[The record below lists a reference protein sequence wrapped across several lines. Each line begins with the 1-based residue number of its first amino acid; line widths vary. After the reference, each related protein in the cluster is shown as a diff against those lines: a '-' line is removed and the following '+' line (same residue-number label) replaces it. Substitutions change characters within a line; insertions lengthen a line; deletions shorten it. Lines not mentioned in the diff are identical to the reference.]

1 MAKLKSISVKV
12 ESPTPISASIR
23 SIRSPSPFLSP
34 DQSGD
39 SRTLSSPFMAN
50 LAIGDRTAKKSP
62 SHDLRPIQI
71 TDVFCPL
78 PDSNTAA
85 TAVMTSSIST
95 PPTSPPQKTSGSVV
109 NVGGE
114 MERIRRA
121 LKEDRLMR
129 INDTEKRRPEYLK
142 RMKRTLS
149 EAEGSFSLEL
159 EGRISDRGAT
169 VGVME
174 SPNKGRRLK
183 LFQETSEESFE
194 ESLMAGGYGRYVCEL
209 SFTSFSTWANMIKQ
223 RTSDWVRQPQPL
235 SLDATAIPGSSSNV
249 VTVSENIE
257 DESLNEKE
265 LKKRKRLAAFRSES
279 SRGGTKLCAV
289 ELEGKGRVLIDIP
302 AEDHTVLESPEASP
316 SKKRTGNRR
325 KKKGT
330 ESASAGKKILGFFG
344 NVDDTLVKPNWP
356 DSEFPWRLR
365 SEERVELAKA
375 EQEERLRWI
384 ERFLDRDS
392 DDDEDDAKFVPKLDD
407 QEVDKGEPI
416 PKSKWNTVYENA
428 SERPAALKLG
438 RGKMVPLLAY
448 PGEDTR
454 NHLTV
459 RRTIFPS
466 DPADARVALLSKK
479 TVRTLSYR
487 QQRRYRDG
495 DDDEDEV
502 VCICNGKDDGRELVQ
517 CDDCQTW
524 YHLHCIGIKNIAEL
538 GREEDPWFCRGC
550 ITRCRSPSTEPENF
564 IVREPTLVPTD
575 SETHRHR
582 SEDMPFYQP
591 PLHDSPNWHSS
602 RMPKTPT
609 RVVHNSRPES
619 NQSLSSWIDSDSSRP
634 GPSTPRHYTQTV
646 GVFTTP
652 GPFDV
657 YNLEESPFDP
667 TSTPSRG
674 IKFNAPFA
682 TPKSNVWPTR
692 VNGLFQTPSRA
703 GGRGLANKTFGGVG
717 SLSAVLDES
726 DLTSASSSYDHFG
739 RLYDESP
746 IRRNQSNSSMAIRRT
761 IHSPS
766 RPPTSGATLAFLQE
780 SPIMRSSL
788 PPASHN
794 HNLKL

>member
-1 MAKLKSISVKV
+1 M
-12 ESPTPISASIR
+12 
-23 SIRSPSPFLSP
+23 
-34 DQSGD
+34 D
-39 SRTLSSPFMAN
+39 
-50 LAIGDRTAKKSP
+50 
-62 SHDLRPIQI
+62 
-71 TDVFCPL
+71 
-78 PDSNTAA
+78 
-85 TAVMTSSIST
+85 
-95 PPTSPPQKTSGSVV
+95 
-109 NVGGE
+109 
-114 MERIRRA
+114 RIRRA
-121 LKEDRLMR
+121 LKEERLMQ
-129 INDTEKRRPEYLK
+129 INDTEKRRPDYLK

-149 EAEGSFSLEL
+149 EAGESFTLDHESRIRDREL
-159 EGRISDRGAT
+159 T

-209 SFTSFSTWANMIKQ
+209 PFTSFSLYANMIKQ

-235 SLDATAIPGSSSNV
+235 SLEVTAIPGSSSDV
-249 VTVSENIE
+249 VAVLENIE
-257 DESLNEKE
+257 EESLNEKE
-265 LKKRKRLAAFRSES
+265 LKKRKRLAAFRSEP
-279 SRGGTKLCAV
+279 SRGGSKLCAV

-302 AEDHTVLESPEASP
+302 AEDHTDLESPEASP
-316 SKKRTGNRR
+316 SKKRTSNRR

-330 ESASAGKKILGFFG
+330 ETALTGKKILGFFG
-344 NVDDTLVKPNWP
+344 NVEDTLVKPNWP

-365 SEERVELAKA
+365 TEERVEMAKA

-392 DDDEDDAKFVPKLDD
+392 DDDEDVHKLSD
-407 QEVDKGEPI
+407 QEADEGELT
-416 PKSKWNTVYENA
+416 PKSKWNTVYA
-428 SERPAALKLG
+428 HKFERPAALKIG
-438 RGKMVPLLAY
+438 RGKMVPLLAC
-448 PGEDTR
+448 PGDDTR
-454 NHLTV
+454 KHLGVRHTV
-459 RRTIFPS
+459 FPS

-479 TVRTLSYR
+479 TVRTLSY
-487 QQRRYRDG
+487 QRRYRDG
-495 DDDEDEV
+495 EDDEDEV

-517 CDDCQTW
+517 CDNCQTW

-550 ITRCRSPSTEPENF
+550 IARRRSPSTESENF

-582 SEDMPFYQP
+582 SEDLPFYQP
-591 PLHDSPNWHSS
+591 PLQESPNWHSS

-609 RVVHNSRPES
+609 RVVYNSHPES
-619 NQSLSSWIDSDSSRP
+619 NHSLSSWIDSDSSRP

-667 TSTPSRG
+667 ASTPSRG

-682 TPKSNVWPTR
+682 TPKSTVWPTR

-703 GGRGLANKTFGGVG
+703 GGRGLPNKTFGGVG
-717 SLSAVLDES
+717 SLSAVLDDS
-726 DLTSASSSYDHFG
+726 NLNNANSSYDHFG
-739 RLYDESP
+739 RLDDESP
-746 IRRNQSNSSMAIRRT
+746 IRRNLTNSTMAIRRT
-761 IHSPS
+761 LHSPS
-766 RPPTSGATLAFLQE
+766 RPPTSGATLTFLQE

-788 PPASHN
+788 P
-794 HNLKL
+794 

>member
-1 MAKLKSISVKV
+1 
-12 ESPTPISASIR
+12 
-23 SIRSPSPFLSP
+23 
-34 DQSGD
+34 
-39 SRTLSSPFMAN
+39 
-50 LAIGDRTAKKSP
+50 
-62 SHDLRPIQI
+62 
-71 TDVFCPL
+71 
-78 PDSNTAA
+78 
-85 TAVMTSSIST
+85 
-95 PPTSPPQKTSGSVV
+95 
-109 NVGGE
+109 

-121 LKEDRLMR
+121 LNEDRLMR

-149 EAEGSFSLEL
+149 EAEDSFTLDH
-159 EGRISDRGAT
+159 EGRIHDRGPT

-209 SFTSFSTWANMIKQ
+209 PFASFSIYPNMMKQ

-235 SLDATAIPGSSSNV
+235 SLEATAVPGSSSNV
-249 VTVSENIE
+249 VAVLENIE

-265 LKKRKRLAAFRSES
+265 LKKRKRLAAFRSEP
-279 SRGGTKLCAV
+279 SRGGSKLCAV
-289 ELEGKGRVLIDIP
+289 EMEGKGRVLIDIP
-302 AEDHTVLESPEASP
+302 AEDHTVLEPPEASP
-316 SKKRTGNRR
+316 SKKRTSNRR
-325 KKKGT
+325 KKKVNET
-330 ESASAGKKILGFFG
+330 ASAGKKILGFFG

-365 SEERVELAKA
+365 TEERVEIAKA

-392 DDDEDDAKFVPKLDD
+392 DDEEDVTKVDD
-407 QEVDKGEPI
+407 QEADEGEPI
-416 PKSKWNTVYENA
+416 PKSKWNKVYEHE
-428 SERPAALKLG
+428 SERPVAPEMG
-438 RGKMVPLLAY
+438 RGKMVPLLAC
-448 PGEDTR
+448 PGDDTR
-454 NHLTV
+454 KHLAL
-459 RRTIFPS
+459 RRTVFPS

-495 DDDEDEV
+495 EDDEDEV

-517 CDDCQTW
+517 CDNCQTW

-550 ITRCRSPSTEPENF
+550 IARCRSPSTEPEDF

-582 SEDMPFYQP
+582 SEDTPFYQP
-591 PLHDSPNWHSS
+591 PLQESPNWHSS

-609 RVVHNSRPES
+609 RVVYNSHPES
-619 NQSLSSWIDSDSSRP
+619 NHSLSSWIDSDSSRP
-634 GPSTPRHYTQTV
+634 GPSTPRHYTQTA

-703 GGRGLANKTFGGVG
+703 SGRGLPNKTFGGAG
-717 SLSAVLDES
+717 SLSAVLDDS
-726 DLTSASSSYDHFG
+726 DLTSANASYDHFG

-746 IRRNQSNSSMAIRRT
+746 IRRNQTNGTMAMRRT
-761 IHSPS
+761 FHSPS
-766 RPPTSGATLAFLQE
+766 RPPTSGAFLQE

-788 PPASHN
+788 P
-794 HNLKL
+794 

>member
-1 MAKLKSISVKV
+1 MLTK
-12 ESPTPISASIR
+12 
-23 SIRSPSPFLSP
+23 
-34 DQSGD
+34 
-39 SRTLSSPFMAN
+39 
-50 LAIGDRTAKKSP
+50 
-62 SHDLRPIQI
+62 
-71 TDVFCPL
+71 
-78 PDSNTAA
+78 
-85 TAVMTSSIST
+85 
-95 PPTSPPQKTSGSVV
+95 
-109 NVGGE
+109 
-114 MERIRRA
+114 
-121 LKEDRLMR
+121 
-129 INDTEKRRPEYLK
+129 
-142 RMKRTLS
+142 
-149 EAEGSFSLEL
+149 
-159 EGRISDRGAT
+159 
-169 VGVME
+169 
-174 SPNKGRRLK
+174 
-183 LFQETSEESFE
+183 
-194 ESLMAGGYGRYVCEL
+194 
-209 SFTSFSTWANMIKQ
+209 IKQ

-235 SLDATAIPGSSSNV
+235 SLEATAIPGSSSNIV
-249 VTVSENIE
+249 AVLENIE
-257 DESLNEKE
+257 DESLNEKD
-265 LKKRKRLAAFRSES
+265 LKKRRRLAAFRSEP
-279 SRGGTKLCAV
+279 SRSGSKLCAV

-302 AEDHTVLESPEASP
+302 AEDHTVLESQEASP

-330 ESASAGKKILGFFG
+330 ETASAGKKFPGFFG
-344 NVDDTLVKPNWP
+344 NVEDALVKPNWP

-365 SEERVELAKA
+365 TEERVEIAKA

-392 DDDEDDAKFVPKLDD
+392 DDDEDAKFVPKLNDREADD
-407 QEVDKGEPI
+407 GEPI
-416 PKSKWNTVYENA
+416 PKSKWNTVYDHE
-428 SERPAALKLG
+428 SERPVALKIG
-438 RGKMVPLLAY
+438 RGKMVPLVAC
-448 PGEDTR
+448 PGDDAR
-454 NHLTV
+454 KHSVV
-459 RRTIFPS
+459 RRTVFPS

-495 DDDEDEV
+495 EDDEDEV

-517 CDDCQTW
+517 CDNCQTW

-550 ITRCRSPSTEPENF
+550 IARCRSPSTEPESF
-564 IVREPTLVPTD
+564 IAREPTLVPTD

-591 PLHDSPNWHSS
+591 PLQESPNWHSS

-609 RVVHNSRPES
+609 RVAYNSHPES
-619 NQSLSSWIDSDSSRP
+619 NHSLSSWIDSDSSRH
-634 GPSTPRHYTQTV
+634 GPSTPRHYTQSV

-703 GGRGLANKTFGGVG
+703 GGRGLLNKTFGGGG
-717 SLSAVLDES
+717 SLSGVLDDS
-726 DLTSASSSYDHFG
+726 DLTSANSSYDHFG

-746 IRRNQSNSSMAIRRT
+746 IRRNQTNMALRRT
-761 IHSPS
+761 LHSPS

-788 PPASHN
+788 Q
-794 HNLKL
+794 

>member
-1 MAKLKSISVKV
+1 
-12 ESPTPISASIR
+12 
-23 SIRSPSPFLSP
+23 
-34 DQSGD
+34 
-39 SRTLSSPFMAN
+39 MAN

-71 TDVFCPL
+71 TDVCCPL
-78 PDSNTAA
+78 PDSSTAA

-95 PPTSPPQKTSGSVV
+95 PPTSPPQKPLSSVV

-114 MERIRRA
+114 TERIRRA

-149 EAEGSFSLEL
+149 EAEDSFSFDH
-159 EGRISDRGAT
+159 EGRISDRGVT

-209 SFTSFSTWANMIKQ
+209 PSHLSTHANVINQ

-235 SLDATAIPGSSSNV
+235 SLDATAIPGSSSSVVAALENV
-249 VTVSENIE
+249 E
-257 DESLNEKE
+257 DENLNEKE
-265 LKKRKRLAAFRSES
+265 LKKRKRLAAFRSEP
-279 SRGGTKLCAV
+279 SRGGSKLCAV

-302 AEDHTVLESPEASP
+302 AEDHSVPESPEASP
-316 SKKRTGNRR
+316 SKKRTGSRR
-325 KKKGT
+325 KKKGA
-330 ESASAGKKILGFFG
+330 EMASAGKKVFGFFG

-365 SEERVELAKA
+365 TEERVEIAKA

-392 DDDEDDAKFVPKLDD
+392 DDDEDAKFVPKVDD
-407 QEVDKGEPI
+407 QEADEDESI
-416 PKSKWNTVYENA
+416 PKSKWDTAYEYE
-428 SERPAALKLG
+428 SERPTAMKIG

-448 PGEDTR
+448 PVDDTR

-459 RRTIFPS
+459 RRTVFPS

-495 DDDEDEV
+495 EDDEDEV

-524 YHLHCIGIKNIAEL
+524 YHLHCIGIKSIAEL

-550 ITRCRSPSTEPENF
+550 IARCRSPSTEPENF
-564 IVREPTLVPTD
+564 VVREPTLVPTD
-575 SETHRHR
+575 SDTHRHR

-591 PLHDSPNWHSS
+591 PLHESPNWHPS

-609 RVVHNSRPES
+609 RVVYNSHPES
-619 NQSLSSWIDSDSSRP
+619 NHSLSWIDSDSSRP
-634 GPSTPRHYTQTV
+634 GPSTPRHNTQTV
-646 GVFTTP
+646 GVFATP

-657 YNLEESPFDP
+657 YNLVESPFDP

-674 IKFNAPFA
+674 LKFNAPFA
-682 TPKSNVWPTR
+682 TPKSNVWPAR

-703 GGRGLANKTFGGVG
+703 GGRGLPNKTFGGVG
-717 SLSAVLDES
+717 SLSAVLDDS
-726 DLTSASSSYDHFG
+726 DLNSANSSYDHFG

-746 IRRNQSNSSMAIRRT
+746 IRRNQTNSSTAIRRAL
-761 IHSPS
+761 HSPS
-766 RPPTSGATLAFLQE
+766 RPSTSGATLAFLQE

-788 PPASHN
+788 PSASHN
-794 HNLKL
+794 HKL